1 MRLLKYVAFFFF
13 LFLINRN
20 GFCLSEELIDG
31 NANYDTSF
39 SPQNT
44 NIQFVDQEQLKL
56 SITPNPVES
65 TLQLSLKSSV
75 SDEAQVLIY
84 NSLGVLI
91 KEVFITF
98 NNGTSQFEIPVS
110 NIHPGLYFLS
120 IKGKIVNTTGR
131 FIKR

>member
-1 MRLLKYVAFFFF
+1 MRFLKYVTFFFFFF
-13 LFLINRN
+13 LINRD
-20 GFCLSEELIDG
+20 GFCLSGEYIDG
-31 NANYDTSF
+31 RANYDTSF
-39 SPQNT
+39 FPQNT
-44 NIQFVDQEQLKL
+44 HIQFIDQEQLKL
-56 SITPNPVES
+56 SITPNPVEG

>member
-1 MRLLKYVAFFFF
+1 MRFLKFVTFFFFF
-13 LFLINRN
+13 LLIHRD
-20 GFCLSEELIDG
+20 GFCLSERYSDG
-31 NANYDTSF
+31 SANYDTSF
-39 SPQNT
+39 FPQNT
-44 NIQFVDQEQLKL
+44 HIQFIDQEQLKL
-56 SITPNPVES
+56 SINPNPVES

>member
-1 MRLLKYVAFFFF
+1 MRFIKYVTFFFFF
-13 LFLINRN
+13 LLIHTD
-20 GFCLSEELIDG
+20 GFCLSEEHIDG
-31 NANYDTSF
+31 NETYDTPF

-44 NIQFVDQEQLKL
+44 HIQFIDQEQLKL
-56 SITPNPVES
+56 TITPNPVES

-91 KEVFITF
+91 KEVYISF

>member
-1 MRLLKYVAFFFF
+1 MRFIKYVTFFMFF
-13 LFLINRN
+13 LLTHRD
-20 GFCLSEELIDG
+20 GFCLSERYVGG
-31 NANYDTSF
+31 NDTYDSSLTL
-39 SPQNT
+39 QHAHL
-44 NIQFVDQEQLKL
+44 QFIDQEQLKL
-56 SITPNPVES
+56 TITPNPVEG

-75 SDEAQVLIY
+75 PDEAQVLIY

-98 NNGTSQFEIPVS
+98 NNGTSQFEIPVA

>member
-1 MRLLKYVAFFFF
+1 MRFLKYVTFFFFF
-13 LFLINRN
+13 LLIHRS
-20 GFCLSEELIDG
+20 GFCLPEECIDG
-31 NANYDTSF
+31 NDTYDTSF
-39 SPQNT
+39 SPQNFHF
-44 NIQFVDQEQLKL
+44 QFIDQEQLKL
-56 SITPNPVES
+56 SITPNPVEG

-131 FIKR
+131 FIKG

>member
-1 MRLLKYVAFFFF
+1 MRFIKYVTFFFFF
-13 LFLINRN
+13 LLTHRD
-20 GFCLSEELIDG
+20 GFCLSEEHIGG
-31 NANYDTSF
+31 NDTYCTSI
-39 SPQNT
+39 SPHNT
-44 NIQFVDQEQLKL
+44 HIQFIDQEQLKL
-56 SITPNPVES
+56 TITPNPVES